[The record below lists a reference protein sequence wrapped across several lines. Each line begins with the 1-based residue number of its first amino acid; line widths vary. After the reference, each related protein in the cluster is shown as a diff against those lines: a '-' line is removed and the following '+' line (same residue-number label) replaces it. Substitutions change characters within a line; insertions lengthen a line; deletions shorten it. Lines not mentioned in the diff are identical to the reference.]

1 VRILLLLIA
10 LLSGPALSQG
20 VDSNHAQNNFMLHCQ
35 GCHKADGS
43 GLPGS
48 VPSMKN
54 FVSKFLSVPEGRE
67 FLIRVPG
74 SANSSLSDKDLA
86 ELLNWM
92 LMELSTEGLPDD
104 FTLYTE
110 VEVRQERAR
119 VLVDVAAFRATLV
132 AQMKLP

>member
-1 VRILLLLIA
+1 MRRLLVVGLLFSA
-10 LLSGPALSQG
+10 QAFSGS
-20 VDSNHAQNNFMLHCQ
+20 VDSVHAQNNFMLHCQ
-35 GCHKADGS
+35 GCHRADGS

-54 FVSKFLSVPEGRE
+54 FVSNFLLVPGGRE

-92 LMELSTEGLPDD
+92 LTELSEQALPKH
-104 FTLYTE
+104 FELYTE
-110 VEVRQERAR
+110 AEVKRVRAS
-119 VLVDVAAFRATLV
+119 VLVDVGAYRAELV
-132 AQMKLP
+132 AKMDLP

>member
-1 VRILLLLIA
+1 MRILMLLIG
-10 LLSGPALSQG
+10 LFSGPALSQS

-35 GCHKADGS
+35 GCHRADGL

-48 VPSMKN
+48 VPSMKD
-54 FVSKFLSVPEGRE
+54 FVSNFLWVPGGRE

-74 SANSSLSDKDLA
+74 SANSSLSNKDLA

-92 LMELSTEGLPDD
+92 LLELSSQGLPND
-104 FTLYTE
+104 FALYTE
-110 VEVRQERAR
+110 KEVQQARAR
-119 VLVDVAAFRATLV
+119 VLVDVGAYRATLV

>member
-1 VRILLLLIA
+1 
-10 LLSGPALSQG
+10 
-20 VDSNHAQNNFMLHCQ
+20 MLHCQ
-35 GCHKADGS
+35 GCHRADGS

-54 FVSKFLSVPEGRE
+54 FVSNFLLVSGGRD

-92 LMELSTEGLPDD
+92 LTELSTQALPEH
-104 FTLYTE
+104 FEWYTE
-110 VEVRQERAR
+110 AEVKRVRAS
-119 VLVDVAAFRATLV
+119 VLVDVVAYRAELV
-132 AQMKLP
+132 AKMDLP